1 VILGAAPIFEVKL
14 QERRRFER
22 FELALP
28 GRCMLYDRLE
38 YPCWTIDVSP
48 AGVGIIWLH
57 KGDIGERIVAYIS
70 QIGRIEGMIARRLA
84 KGFAL
89 EIQAPALK
97 REKLAQRIAWLVK
110 RETIGAPDERRHERI
125 SPENQQTKLRT
136 PDGREY
142 LAELIDVSVPG
153 AALNVDAAP
162 PIGSPVTI
170 GRTSARVVRHF
181 PGGIAVSFNDQLPV
195 QVVEED
201 AKL

>member
-1 VILGAAPIFEVKL
+1 VIVGAAPVFQVKL
-14 QERRRFER
+14 QERRRYER

-28 GRCMLYDRLE
+28 GRFMLYDRLE

-48 AGVGIIWLH
+48 AGVGVIGLH

-89 EIQAPALK
+89 EIQATALK

-110 RETIGAPDERRHERI
+110 RETLGAPDERRHERI
-125 SPENQQTKLRT
+125 PAEDQQTKLRT

-142 LAELIDVSVPG
+142 PAALIDVSAPG
-153 AALNVDAAP
+153 AAFNVDAAP

-181 PGGIAVSFNDQLPV
+181 PGGIAVTFNDQLPV
-195 QVVEED
+195 QVLDED

>member
-1 VILGAAPIFEVKL
+1 VILGAMPMLEVKL
-14 QERRRFER
+14 QERRRYER

-38 YPCWTIDVSP
+38 YPCWTVDVSP
-48 AGVGIIWLH
+48 AGVGIIGLH

-70 QIGRIEGMIARRLA
+70 HIGRVEGMIARRFA

-97 REKLAQRIAWLVK
+97 REKLAQRIAWLIK
-110 RETIGAPDERRHERI
+110 RETSGAPDERQHERV
-125 SPENQQTKLRT
+125 SAENQQTKLRT

-142 LAELIDVSVPG
+142 LAALIDVSVPG

-181 PGGIAVSFNDQLPV
+181 PGGIAVSFNDQLPM
-195 QVVEED
+195 QVAEED
-201 AKL
+201 VKL

>member
-1 VILGAAPIFEVKL
+1 MILGAAPIFEVKL

-48 AGVGIIWLH
+48 AGVGIIGLH

-195 QVVEED
+195 QVVDED

>member
-48 AGVGIIWLH
+48 AGVGIIGLH

>member
-1 VILGAAPIFEVKL
+1 MILGAAPIFEVKL

-48 AGVGIIWLH
+48 AGVGIIGLH